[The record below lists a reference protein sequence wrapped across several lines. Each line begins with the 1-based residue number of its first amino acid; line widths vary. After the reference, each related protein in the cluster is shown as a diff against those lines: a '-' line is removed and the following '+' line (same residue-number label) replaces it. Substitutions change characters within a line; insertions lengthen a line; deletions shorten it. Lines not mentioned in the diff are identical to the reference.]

1 MRTLSFQRLRE
12 STLTR
17 MGVAVDT
24 VDLLI
29 LGAVTTYL
37 GDRIREAWE
46 GYSWP
51 DTTAVEPR
59 VYCLRWEDVEEADIV
74 EDQILFHADA
84 YWQALINA
92 PASEPAEG
100 SAEWVEPE
108 DFVHAIDLEQLG
120 ETPIGEVVTVW
131 DRDPRRDRKAL
142 AVPFELT
149 EVGILVG
156 DDAPAEVWVEFSLQ
170 VSEFSATPWESGTA
184 YVPRDLVFFAKECW
198 RAVTASTGS
207 TPAVANAA
215 WALQPVPWV
224 LSRFAERAAYSDSLA
239 EDGQQDKA
247 ERELK
252 RAYQALDDEFCKL
265 AHKQGQVGRWTVK
278 TG

>member
-1 MRTLSFQRLRE
+1 MRTLTFERLRE

-24 VDLLI
+24 TDLLI

-46 GYSWP
+46 GYYWP
-51 DTTAVEPR
+51 DTTALEAR
-59 VYCLRWEDVEEADIV
+59 VYCERWSDVEEAEIISG
-74 EDQILFHADA
+74 QILYHANA
-84 YWQALINA
+84 YWQALTNA
-92 PASEPAEG
+92 PAGEPAAG
-100 SAEWVEPE
+100 SAEWMATNT
-108 DFVHAIDLEQLG
+108 FVHAIALEQVG
-120 ETPIGEVVTVW
+120 KTPISEVVEVW
-131 DRDPRRDRKAL
+131 DRNPRLDRKAL
-142 AVPFELT
+142 AVAFDLT
-149 EVGILVG
+149 EVGILVA

-170 VSEFSATPWESGTA
+170 VSEFRATPWAAEAA
-184 YVPRDLVFFAKECW
+184 YVTGDLIFYAKECW
-198 RAVTASTGS
+198 RAVVGTTGS
-207 TPAVANAA
+207 APALDNAA

-247 ERELK
+247 ERELR

-265 AHKQGQVGRWTVK
+265 AHKQGQVARWGVR